1 VREHFQCSAG
11 TSKEVSNTARALARH
26 AVALAFFSEN
36 KAKQAVHIL
45 LGLAGR
51 FGVNDLTS
59 HTLEFA
65 QQRLPALRT
74 FAVTVLKRDQLFRSV
89 ESGADQHQG
98 TQTIVF

>member
-1 VREHFQCSAG
+1 
-11 TSKEVSNTARALARH
+11 
-26 AVALAFFSEN
+26 VALAFFSEN
-36 KAKQAVHIL
+36 KAKQAVNIL

-51 FGVNDLTS
+51 LGVNDLTS
-59 HTLEFA
+59 HTLERA

-98 TQTIVF
+98 TQPIVF